1 VGVLVSFALFAVCR
15 SLSCYRLTAKCTKTA
30 KSFTSGVLASFAL
43 FAVCRSLSCYRL
55 TAERTKNA
63 KKSLSDTSAR
73 FTICRSLS
81 LLKTYREVHEDRE
94 ELYEW
99 GLSELRA
106 LCGI

>member
-1 VGVLVSFALFAVCR
+1 MPVVELLQ
-15 SLSCYRLTAKCTKTA
+15 THPKCTKTA
-30 KSFTSGVLASFAL
+30 KSFTSGGLSELRAL
-43 FAVCRSLSCYRL
+43 CGMPVVELLQTHRGATR
-55 TAERTKNA
+55 NA
-63 KKSLSDTSAR
+63 KKALSDTSAR

>member
-1 VGVLVSFALFAVCR
+1 MSVVELLQT
-15 SLSCYRLTAKCTKTA
+15 YREVHEYREEVYEW
-30 KSFTSGVLASFAL
+30 VLASFAL